1 MERRRSGPDVD
12 RLTAPTSSRVEN
24 IVQPELDW
32 RSPPPTFTP
41 ISGQPLRIAI
51 SRWQVRGR
59 ERVEVASDRDDDC
72 HVLSVALRRTRK
84 ELFIG
89 GKSIWLGGVRD
100 EMLLTG
106 PKRGAWRA
114 TVEGGCDF
122 LRVFLPQTL
131 IAECY
136 AEAFGGC
143 HSPRTRFRCSLV
155 LVVTD
160 SALAPTR
167 LWPSRRLMGS
177 TRLPG
182 RACRSAWSGPLDCA
196 RSNSRM
202 AREEAFD
209 GKPQLLDAPQIARV
223 VSYIED
229 HIAQAL
235 GLLELSE
242 VAGLSR
248 VQFVRQFKQATGQP
262 AHAYILQRRIERAKA
277 LLKNSDSTI
286 VGVALDLGFYNQDHF
301 TRVFSKFVGMTP
313 GRWRGSQS

>member
-12 RLTAPTSSRVEN
+12 NLTSSTSSRAEN

-32 RSPPPTFTP
+32 RSPPPTFTL
-41 ISGQPLRIAI
+41 ISGRPLRIAI
-51 SRWQVRGR
+51 SRWRVRRR
-59 ERVEVASDRDDDC
+59 ERVEVASDTDDDC
-72 HVLSVALRRTRK
+72 HVLSIALRRTRK

-89 GKSIWLGGVRD
+89 GKSVWLGGVRD

-106 PKRGAWRA
+106 PKRGVWRA

-136 AEAFGGC
+136 AEAFGGGP
-143 HSPRTRFRCSLV
+143 SDTISMFGV
-155 LVVTD
+155 LPVTD
-160 SALAPTR
+160 LRLRQLGQTFKALDGYDPIAGPCFADSLGLAVGLRLVELACGAEEALANGK
-167 LWPSRRLMGS
+167 L
-177 TRLPG
+177 
-182 RACRSAWSGPLDCA
+182 A
-196 RSNSRM
+196 R
-202 AREEAFD
+202 
-209 GKPQLLDAPQIARV
+209 PQITRV

-229 HIAQAL
+229 NLAQAL
-235 GLLELSE
+235 CLLELSE

-262 AHAYILQRRIERAKA
+262 PHAYILQRRIERAKA

-286 VGVALDLGFYNQDHF
+286 VGVALDLGFCNQNHF
-301 TRVFSKFVGMTP
+301 ARVFSKTVGMTP
-313 GRWRGSQS
+313 GRWRSLQS

>member
-1 MERRRSGPDVD
+1 
-12 RLTAPTSSRVEN
+12 
-24 IVQPELDW
+24 
-32 RSPPPTFTP
+32 
-41 ISGQPLRIAI
+41 
-51 SRWQVRGR
+51 
-59 ERVEVASDRDDDC
+59 
-72 HVLSVALRRTRK
+72 
-84 ELFIG
+84 
-89 GKSIWLGGVRD
+89 
-100 EMLLTG
+100 MLLTG

-114 TVEGGCDF
+114 TIEGGCDF

-143 HSPRTRFRCSLV
+143 PSNTISMFGV
-155 LVVTD
+155 LPVTD
-160 SALAPTR
+160 SRLRQLGQTFKALDGYDPIAGPCFADSLGLALGLR
-167 LWPSRRLMGS
+167 LVELAYG
-177 TRLPG
+177 
-182 RACRSAWSGPLDCA
+182 A
-196 RSNSRM
+196 
-202 AREEAFD
+202 EEAS
-209 GKPQLLDAPQIARV
+209 GHRKLGRPQITRV

-229 HIAQAL
+229 HIAQSL

-262 AHAYILQRRIERAKA
+262 PHAYILQRRIERAKA

-301 TRVFSKFVGMTP
+301 TRVFSKFVGVTP